1 MKYFNSLFSL
11 SLCSTKLLVYV
22 GDEDAV
28 FGKVK
33 LDLKG
38 KQLEHKG
45 VKLELI
51 GQIEL
56 FYDRGNHFEFLS
68 QEKELLPA
76 GVLDKSQEFD
86 FEFAHAPK
94 PHESF
99 AGVNVRLRYF
109 LRVSVARQMAS
120 NLVKELDFHVHVYQ
134 APPEVNNTIKM
145 EVGIE
150 DCFSEDCEILTNRGF
165 LDLDAYKAALAADAG
180 LRVAAFDRASDSLV
194 YQRGE
199 LIEHP
204 RSTRTMVEFADADSQ
219 LHVWGPD
226 ADNSSSA
233 PASSAAS
240 RTAVGLL
247 VTPGHR
253 MLATHTK
260 TTAPRTANFANAGS
274 YRECEARELV
284 QRSGKYDAVKM
295 MATARNGVRADAAA
309 AADWSF
315 VGDDVVAPTAAA
327 RAALV
332 QLYGRF
338 LVAGALDAHSQS
350 VLLFARDNDTA
361 LLLAD
366 AGLRESID
374 FFVDA
379 ALHAVRV
386 TKAAWWRFFASLGH
400 GDNNIEVVA
409 LVPESSPTAAAAAAA
424 AAAANSCAQPAAS
437 YEAPLQR
444 AAPTVKRGDGG
455 SEKQFAS
462 WVWTR
467 SAETLAQL
475 LDGVLAASGPC
486 VATQSTR
493 FRDELVRVALLAGR
507 TAHFV
512 GDAASGWRVH
522 VAGGA
527 DAALVEPVLF
537 KRSGASGRIDEVREV
552 KYSGRVWCV
561 RVPTTF
567 IVARRAQKSADDGCV
582 RKASRALVVGN
593 CLHIEFEYGKSK
605 YHLKD
610 VVIGKIYFLLVRIKI
625 KHMEIALL
633 KRESTGSGANVY
645 NESETL
651 TKFEIM
657 DGAPVRGESIPVRL
671 FLGGFDLTPSYRNVE
686 SKFSLKYYLN
696 LVLVDDE
703 DRSVGFSFFLSFSFD
718 SHPFPPTLLDTRR
731 YFKQQEITLW
741 RKVPSGLQ
749 APTTQGGPAA
759 PLQAYAG
766 PREEAAAEAAAAAE
780 AEVRRANDDKKKKKK
795 KKKDEAA
802 AATTATATAAA
813 PATTATEAAGDS
825 AQQAK
830 QE

>member
-1 MKYFNSLFSL
+1 
-11 SLCSTKLLVYV
+11 
-22 GDEDAV
+22 
-28 FGKVK
+28 
-33 LDLKG
+33 
-38 KQLEHKG
+38 
-45 VKLELI
+45 
-51 GQIEL
+51 
-56 FYDRGNHFEFLS
+56 
-68 QEKELLPA
+68 
-76 GVLDKSQEFD
+76 
-86 FEFAHAPK
+86 
-94 PHESF
+94 
-99 AGVNVRLRYF
+99 
-109 LRVSVARQMAS
+109 
-120 NLVKELDFHVHVYQ
+120 
-134 APPEVNNTIKM
+134 
-145 EVGIE
+145 
-150 DCFSEDCEILTNRGF
+150 
-165 LDLDAYKAALAADAG
+165 
-180 LRVAAFDRASDSLV
+180 
-194 YQRGE
+194 
-199 LIEHP
+199 
-204 RSTRTMVEFADADSQ
+204 
-219 LHVWGPD
+219 
-226 ADNSSSA
+226 
-233 PASSAAS
+233 
-240 RTAVGLL
+240 
-247 VTPGHR
+247 
-253 MLATHTK
+253 
-260 TTAPRTANFANAGS
+260 
-274 YRECEARELV
+274 
-284 QRSGKYDAVKM
+284 
-295 MATARNGVRADAAA
+295 
-309 AADWSF
+309 
-315 VGDDVVAPTAAA
+315 
-327 RAALV
+327 V

-350 VLLFARDNDTA
+350 VLLFARDNNDTA

-366 AGLRESID
+366 AGLRESVD

-379 ALHAVRV
+379 ALRALRV

-400 GDNNIEVVA
+400 GDNNIEVAA
-409 LVPESSPTAAAAAAA
+409 LVPEPPAASGAAA
-424 AAAANSCAQPAAS
+424 SGAQPAAS
-437 YEAPLQR
+437 YEAPVQR
-444 AAPTVKRGDGG
+444 AAPTVKRGAGG

-475 LDGVLAASGPC
+475 LDGVLASGAC
-486 VATQSTR
+486 VVTQSTR

-703 DRSVGFSFFLSFSFD
+703 DR
-718 SHPFPPTLLDTRR
+718 R

-749 APTTQGGPAA
+749 VATQAGHANSA
-759 PLQAYAG
+759 VTEQYAG
-766 PREEAAAEAAAAAE
+766 PREAAAQEEAERKE

-802 AATTATATAAA
+802 AATTTTATAAA
-813 PATTATEAAGDS
+813 PATTATETAGDS